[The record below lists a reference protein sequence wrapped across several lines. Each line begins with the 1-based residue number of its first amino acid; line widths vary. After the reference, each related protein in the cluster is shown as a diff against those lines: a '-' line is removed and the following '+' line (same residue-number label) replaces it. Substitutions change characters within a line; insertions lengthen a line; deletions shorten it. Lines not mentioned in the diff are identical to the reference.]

1 MALIGDEKF
10 GVGLNPGHLI
20 HTDEWVNTPFFKDSP
35 CVLKS
40 GMLIQCDIIAMP
52 GGEYVGVH
60 IEDGIALANAS
71 LREEIKS
78 KYPKSWQRII
88 ARRKFMQET
97 LGDRV

>member
-1 MALIGDEKF
+1 
-10 GVGLNPGHLI
+10 
-20 HTDEWVNTPFFKDSP
+20 
-35 CVLKS
+35 
-40 GMLIQCDIIAMP
+40 MP